1 MLNLFLELWIS
12 VDLIY
17 IQCENLIAQLT
28 SKTRQNS
35 NSFISSLTKD
45 TEFQIQGFEMANFPH
60 DVKTQSGLT
69 GIYNE
74 KVTNVERMA
83 RPMGSSGGQCKCP
96 ICAKFIVTTDHGN
109 QYLIHKGAG
118 YGNSSQTVVTDAKH
132 MSNQWQSMGSRDVG
146 GNQNVGSYV
155 GTGGANYNLLSDNC
169 IHGAGRMFKK

>member
-1 MLNLFLELWIS
+1 
-12 VDLIY
+12 
-17 IQCENLIAQLT
+17 
-28 SKTRQNS
+28 
-35 NSFISSLTKD
+35 
-45 TEFQIQGFEMANFPH
+45 MANFPH

-83 RPMGSSGGQCKCP
+83 RPMGSSGGSANVPFVNHQGVR
-96 ICAKFIVTTDHGN
+96 VTTDQGN
-109 QYLIHKGAG
+109 QYLIHKGDG
-118 YGNSSQTVVTDAKH
+118 YGISSQTVVTDAKH

-155 GTGGANYNLLSDNC
+155 GTGGANYKLLSDNC